1 MAERIGILLK
11 CEGMGDCLFAIP
23 VIRKLRQLHRNDCV
37 FDVFTHHPALFQKCP
52 YVAAAYPLNDHGI
65 VVYAQNHR
73 VISLFETGQLPHWAM
88 NTCDFMSIPL
98 GIGQLTLLEKQ
109 LEYFP
114 VEADAAEAFDVVLNT
129 SMTWPSR
136 SWSLG
141 NWQRL
146 ADALI
151 ERGLRV
157 AVVGKNVTSRADEMV
172 KASHALAGCADL
184 VGKLS
189 LDQTWFTLRHSRLFV
204 SCQNGL
210 AVLAG
215 STDVECVILD
225 KSVDWSRHA
234 VIRNENPFYKA
245 TYVKGLCGDYCGVID
260 RCPKPANDGVFR
272 CIPEYPVVEAA
283 VFSRLMALGALTD

>member
-1 MAERIGILLK
+1 MAERIGLLLK

-23 VIRKLRQLHRNDCV
+23 VIRKLYQQHQGDCV
-37 FDVFTHHPALFQKCP
+37 FDVFTHHPGLFRNCP
-52 YVAAAYPLNDHGI
+52 YVAAAYPADEHGVQI
-65 VVYAQNHR
+65 YAQNHR
-73 VISLFETGQLPHWAM
+73 VISLFEMERLPHWAM

-98 GIGQLTLLEKQ
+98 GIGQLSFLEKQ

-114 VEADAAEAFDVVLNT
+114 VEADASETFDVVLNT

-136 SWSLG
+136 SWPLLS
-141 NWQRL
+141 WQRL
-146 ADALI
+146 ADVLVA
-151 ERGLRV
+151 RGLRV
-157 AVVGKNVTSRADEMV
+157 AVVGKSVSSRADEMTKV
-172 KASHALAGCADL
+172 SQALAGCVDL

-189 LDQTWFTLRHSRLFV
+189 LDQTWFTIRRSRIFV

-215 STDVECVILD
+215 ATDVECVILD

-234 VIRNENPFYKA
+234 VIRNENPLYKA
-245 TYVKGLCGDYCGVID
+245 TYVKGLCSDYCGVID
-260 RCPKPANDGVFR
+260 RCPKPGNDGAFR

-283 VFSRLMALGALTD
+283 VLGRLVALGMIAG